1 MDDNRNTASANDGNR
16 KRSNNNYYRKKK
28 NYSGERKQDNLP
40 AQATAGEERDN
51 RKPSQNKG
59 YNNYKRYNRDRRR
72 NRSGEETVDDIKK
85 DIMRIEKEIRLEIE
99 EIKMIRV

>member
-1 MDDNRNTASANDGNR
+1 
-16 KRSNNNYYRKKK
+16 
-28 NYSGERKQDNLP
+28 LP

-51 RKPSQNKG
+51 RKSSQNKG